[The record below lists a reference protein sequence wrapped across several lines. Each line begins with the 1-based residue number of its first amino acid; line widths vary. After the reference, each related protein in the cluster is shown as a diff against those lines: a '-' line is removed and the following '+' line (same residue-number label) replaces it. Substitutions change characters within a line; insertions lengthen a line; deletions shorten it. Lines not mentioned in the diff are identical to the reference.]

1 MRRDVAVGLAL
12 PLAAAAGGLLAYAAI
27 GEISEPGGEDVM
39 LTLPQGRAVP
49 AVLGLVALALLVG
62 HVIVRWR
69 LPVPLPREAWYLLAL
84 SAILGVGLGCS
95 LRVVSARV
103 GGANIGGGLIVL
115 IGPLVAITL
124 LAYARRWWAALP
136 PD

>member
-1 MRRDVAVGLAL
+1 VRRDVAVGLAL
-12 PLAAAAGGLLAYAAI
+12 PLAFASSALLSYAAI
-27 GEISEPGGEDVM
+27 GEVSEPGGEDVM

-49 AVLGLVALALLVG
+49 AILGLVALALLVG
-62 HVIVRWR
+62 HLVARWR
-69 LPVPLPREAWYLLAL
+69 LPVPLPRESWYLLAL
-84 SAILGVGLGCS
+84 STVLGVGLGCS

-115 IGPLVAITL
+115 FGPLVAITL

-136 PD
+136 SD

>member
-1 MRRDVAVGLAL
+1 VAIGLAL
-12 PLAAAAGGLLAYAAI
+12 PLGFASGALLSYAAI

-124 LAYARRWWAALP
+124 LAYARRWWAAVP